1 MILSALLADRSPCL
15 RVLVLRDLLGR
26 SDDDRELAELEAMRE
41 DDPLVTGLVRLQSA
55 EGQWTVGDGAWRSHS
70 HPLMMTSM
78 AMTRLGYLG
87 FGREHPVLSNAA
99 EFLFSKQRKDGAW
112 PMPRGGDD
120 AEGVTEAP
128 LQTAMVLRGLAYA
141 GFATDPRSERA
152 YDWLLARRLEDGAWP
167 TGKTRGNFRR
177 VAGYRRL
184 AHSTLGCR
192 SNTTAALQCL
202 ALHPERRMSEPA
214 RRGLDLL
221 LGRETRDKEAFG
233 FEIAR
238 LLGAQPVRGFVSFF
252 ARFDVSLV
260 LDLCAR
266 IGADR
271 EDQRV
276 ANLID
281 FATDLRGPYGL
292 WSYAAQPQCD
302 RWLTFDVLRSL
313 ARLDEETEWVPTE
326 PRTPFQPYRARRKRF

>member
-1 MILSALLADRSPCL
+1 MILAALLADRSPCL
-15 RVLVLRDLLGR
+15 RMLVLRDLLGR
-26 SDDDRELAELEAMRE
+26 PSEDRELAELETLRE
-41 DDPLVTGLVRLQSA
+41 EDSLVTGLLKFQSD

-70 HPLMMTSM
+70 HRLMMTSM
-78 AMTRLGYLG
+78 AMVRLGYLG
-87 FGREHPVLSNAA
+87 LGPDHPALSKAA

-112 PMPRGGDD
+112 PLPRGGDD
-120 AEGVTEAP
+120 AEGVTETP
-128 LQTAMVLRGLAYA
+128 LQTSMVLRGLAYS

-152 YDWLLARRLEDGAWP
+152 YDWLLAQRLDDGAWP

-202 ALHPERRMSEPA
+202 ALHPERCTSEA
-214 RRGLDLL
+214 AQRGLDLL
-221 LGRETRDKEAFG
+221 LGRETHDTEAFG

-238 LLGAQPVRGFVSFF
+238 LLGAEPLRGFLSFF
-252 ARFDVSLV
+252 ARFDVSLM

-276 ANLID
+276 SNLVD
-281 FATDLRGPYGL
+281 FATELRGPYGL
-292 WSYAAQPQCD
+292 WNNAARPQCD

-313 ARLDEETEWVPTE
+313 ARLDAETEWVSME
-326 PRTPFQPYRARRKRF
+326 PRTPFQPYPSRRKRF